1 MKAFSLAVVAAAL
14 LAGAISAPANAT
26 IVISINGT
34 TETTDPL
41 NSLATVG
48 PGLSIGGFNVNG
60 ITALGLNSFGGS
72 GELLDVSS
80 LNVSKAGSGTVKI
93 LITETD
99 LTSPMTNSLLSQFS
113 GTQTNSTVT
122 QSFWADKTNAGLE
135 TILLGMTGP
144 TTCVGPCGG
153 SLSMSTPFAPSGP
166 FSLTEE
172 IDITAL
178 GGGAKL
184 SADDSVSAV
193 PEPSTWAMMI
203 LGFVGV
209 GFMAYRRK
217 GQPSFRFA

>member
-34 TETTDPL
+34 TEATDPL
-41 NSLATVG
+41 NSFATVG

-60 ITALGLNSFGGS
+60 ITALGVNSFGGS

-80 LNVSKAGSGTVKI
+80 LNVSTAGSGTLKI

-99 LTSPMTNSLLSQFS
+99 LTSPMTTSLLSQFS
-113 GTQTNSTVT
+113 GTQTKSSVT
-122 QSFWADKTNAGLE
+122 MSFYADATNGGFE
-135 TILLGMTGP
+135 TTLLGTTSATTIGP
-144 TTCVGPCGG
+144 VVG
-153 SLSMSTPFAPSGP
+153 SFSTLKSFVPNGA

-172 IDITAL
+172 IDITAH
-178 GGGAKL
+178 GRGAKL

-209 GFMAYRRK
+209 GFMAYRRR
-217 GQPSFRFA
+217 GQPSFRLA